1 MANYTVEQI
10 RNVVLCGHKSSGKTT
25 LVDRM
30 LTATVMPNRQ
40 ASVDDGTSICDF
52 DEEEKSHR
60 YTIESTLVHFE
71 HGGKHFQ
78 VIDTPGYPDFIGQT
92 IEAMRAVEMAAIVVN
107 AQSGIEVN
115 TRRVFAEAAKAG
127 LGRLIVINRM
137 DAENIDFPAL
147 MESIRALFGAACV
160 PLSVPLGQGT
170 EFRGVAGTLSPPSD
184 VAGALIDPS
193 EIHESLIESIIVADE
208 AVMERYFEGTLP
220 TSEELSRLMVQAIA
234 AGDLIPIV
242 CCSGKTGVG
251 FAELLDAMAMCCL
264 PPDKLARKAARPS
277 TEQDGETVEGEA
289 VEVAADPAGPLVAQ
303 VFKTR
308 IDPFVQRISY
318 IRVYS
323 GTLKKDSTV
332 PVVGVRK
339 GVKLAQLFRV
349 QASEMEP
356 IDEAR
361 PGDLVA
367 VTKTEELQTGS
378 SLGEYVL
385 PPIPFPTPMVGL
397 AATPKSRGD
406 ETKLSG
412 ALAKLAQ
419 EDSTFRRDLDAQTKE
434 MVIYGMSELH
444 LQLLRE
450 RLKRRDKVEVET
462 KEPKIPYRETIQA
475 SAEGMYRHKKQTGG
489 RGQFGEVHIRMC
501 PLPPDVEVEE
511 FAVKARFPSMKEPH
525 YDAVNN
531 FLWIDSIVGGTIP
544 SNFMPAVEKGFKDRL
559 ERGVI
564 AGYKVKDVC
573 VEVFF
578 GKHHAVDSSEQAF
591 KTAASMAFRNV
602 FQQAKPSLL
611 EPIVKIE
618 VTVPGEKLGDISS
631 DMSGRRGRVLGMT
644 SAGGD
649 LQTVIAEVPLAEVT
663 TYARALSSIT
673 GGQGSYTMEFSHYD
687 LVPGNIQKE
696 IVDRA
701 HLKEEEEE

>member
-356 IDEAR
+356 IDEVR